1 MSKRRLVILGDGAF
15 AEVAYECFTHDSDYE
30 VAAFSVEAAYRKRE
44 SLFGLPVV
52 PFETLAG
59 QFAPADFHVYA
70 ALVYTQLNRL
80 RTRLYLGAKGRGYRP
95 ASYVSSRAFVWR
107 NVAMGEHCFVFEDN
121 TLQPFVRLG
130 SNVVLWSG
138 NHVGHHSVVEDNC
151 FIASHAVVSGF
162 CTVCRNSFMGVN
174 STLGDQ
180 VRVGEDN
187 WIGAGVTLTRDTP
200 ANAVYRVDEPVPSK
214 VPARRLCKV
223 PGDRTAA

>member
-1 MSKRRLVILGDGAF
+1 MAKRRLVILGDGAF

-30 VAAFSVEAAYRKRE
+30 VAAFSVEAAYCKRE

-52 PFETLAG
+52 PFETLTA
-59 QFAPADFHVYA
+59 QFAPAGFDVYA

-80 RTRLYLGAKGRGYRP
+80 RTRLYGTARTRGYRP
-95 ASYVSSRAFVWR
+95 ASYVSSAAFAWR
-107 NVAMGEHCFVFEDN
+107 NVVMGEHCFVFEDN
-121 TLQPFVRLG
+121 TLQPFTRLG

-151 FIASHAVVSGF
+151 FIASHVVISGF
-162 CTVCRNSFMGVN
+162 CTVGRNSFMGVN
-174 STLGDQ
+174 SALGDR

-200 ANAVYRVDEPVPSK
+200 ANAVFRIDEPVPSK

-223 PGDRTAA
+223 PEAPPAA